1 MPRRKNTSPRTGK
14 SLLEGVFGRARLAR
28 EAQEWGAL
36 YAWHRL
42 AGERLARH
50 TRGEKVLG
58 RTLLVRV
65 ATSAWANEL
74 TFLRA
79 DLLAGLRK
87 DPGAAFVN
95 ELRFTVGPLD
105 GLPEWSDPE
114 PAPPPPAAAP
124 GPAIDAG
131 RVAEALLAV
140 TDPELRAGLAEL
152 FARSQARG

>member
-95 ELRFTVGPLD
+95 ELRRGPCAGPRGGRRKDRSTACRSGATPSRHLRR
-105 GLPEWSDPE
+105 PPPR
-114 PAPPPPAAAP
+114 PAPPSTPAGSP
-124 GPAIDAG
+124 RPCW
-131 RVAEALLAV
+131 R
-140 TDPELRAGLAEL
+140 
-152 FARSQARG
+152 